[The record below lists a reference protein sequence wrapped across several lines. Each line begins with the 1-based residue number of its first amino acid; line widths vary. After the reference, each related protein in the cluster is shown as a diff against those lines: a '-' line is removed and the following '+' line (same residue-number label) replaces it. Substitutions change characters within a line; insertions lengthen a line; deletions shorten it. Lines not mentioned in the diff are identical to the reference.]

1 MDHLNC
7 NHSIKKKKKKKM
19 LRKDV
24 EVEAEITSTPLTVT
38 APSKANAEKGGFVW
52 IPFMRTPSTLL
63 TPSKTRQTLLTPS
76 KTRQTRHP
84 KAQWLAALPNFRPH
98 QNLVSQ
104 QLQGSLLGP
113 SAGALLVAGALWEIT
128 SFSLNQHQS
137 LKMTKKP
144 PNPPPKTK
152 NKIKKYI

>member
-1 MDHLNC
+1 
-7 NHSIKKKKKKKM
+7 M

-24 EVEAEITSTPLTVT
+24 EVEAEITSTPLTVM

-52 IPFMRTPSTLL
+52 IPFMRTPS
-63 TPSKTRQTLLTPS
+63 TLLTPS

-137 LKMTKKP
+137 LNMTKKNQKP
-144 PNPPPKTK
+144 PTK
-152 NKIKKYI
+152 NKKQNKEKYLNDYAFQLHGPYMIVKCSEETAKHT